1 MNGLGD
7 APKLAIGAIAL
18 SFIAAGCASTGARP
32 RPFPVPSA
40 RSTPQPDKPE
50 PTEPALPPTGR
61 PTASEPAAGA
71 DGIVRTALGL
81 QGVPYR
87 NGGQAFDGFDC
98 SGFTQFV
105 FGAHGVFLPR
115 EVIEQFKVGRSVA
128 LDEIAPGDLIFF
140 ATAGRRPSHVAIAID
155 GDSFV
160 HAPSSNGVVRVEPL
174 ASSYWAPRLVG
185 IRRVNTN

>member
-7 APKLAIGAIAL
+7 APKVAIGAIAL
-18 SFIAAGCASTGARP
+18 SLIAAGCASTGARP

-50 PTEPALPPTGR
+50 PSDLSLSPAER
-61 PTASEPAAGA
+61 PTANELAA

-87 NGGQAFDGFDC
+87 NGGQALDGFDC

-105 FGAHGVFLPR
+105 FGAHGVFLSR

-128 LDEIAPGDLIFF
+128 FDEIAPGDLIFF

-185 IRRVNTN
+185 IRRMNAN